1 MENNDFASML
11 EESFG
16 KKIKKGDK
24 VTGEIVS
31 IVDDKTI
38 AISLGTFTEG
48 IMHLD
53 HFTKDKNVQSF
64 EGLVNVGDKIEA
76 TVTSVTEDHIYL
88 SHLNQLAD
96 EEFKSFEGLKDNQEV
111 VKVTVS
117 SEAANNA
124 GFVCKYKG
132 TLAFLPQLEKGE
144 NHR

>member
-64 EGLVNVGDKIEA
+64 EEVVKVGDTIEA

-88 SHLNQLAD
+88 SHLNQLA
-96 EEFKSFEGLKDNQEV
+96 GLDTIRQSSSQSIRRNSDMVRRMALRHLKLQ
-111 VKVTVS
+111 TMQPSYVS
-117 SEAANNA
+117 TRALRHS
-124 GFVCKYKG
+124 YQS
-132 TLAFLPQLEKGE
+132 L
-144 NHR
+144 